1 MASETLSKVGDEE
14 EAMLKKETLNV
25 LNALNQMPKPFPNP
39 KSMNRTVATKG
50 LPLSARGSLVNFL
63 QEDTINLL

>member
-1 MASETLSKVGDEE
+1 
-14 EAMLKKETLNV
+14 MLKKETLNV
-25 LNALNQMPKPFPNP
+25 LNALNQMPKAFPNP
-39 KSMNRTVATKG
+39 KSMNRTVTTKG

>member
-1 MASETLSKVGDEE
+1 
-14 EAMLKKETLNV
+14 MLQKETLNV
-25 LNALNQMPKPFPNP
+25 LNALDQMSKPFPNP
-39 KSMNRTVATKG
+39 KSMNRTVTTKG